1 MEEIWK
7 PVVGYE
13 GRYEVS
19 NLGRVKALHYMNC
32 NDKVAIMKDEQNQ
45 DHYKRVELRY
55 EGRRTKYMVHRL
67 VAEAF
72 IPNPEN
78 KRYVDHINGDRH
90 DNRTVNLRWCS
101 HKENMNFAGVRKTMS
116 AQRMGGKNHYARKV
130 IQKTIEGIVVA
141 EWDSLSDA
149 ARAMGCCVS
158 NISLYCHGHSKT
170 AAGFVWV
177 LK

>member
-1 MEEIWK
+1 M
-7 PVVGYE
+7 GYE

-45 DHYKRVELRY
+45 DHYKRIELRY
-55 EGRRTKYMVHRL
+55 EGRRAKYMVHRL

-90 DNRTVNLRWCS
+90 DDRAVLSPSPALLARSVDRCQ
-101 HKENMNFAGVRKTMS
+101 GV
-116 AQRMGGKNHYARKV
+116 GGH
-130 IQKTIEGIVVA
+130 
-141 EWDSLSDA
+141 
-149 ARAMGCCVS
+149 ARAEGAEQLDDVCIPQKEMNDNDWIEKGYGKETGT
-158 NISLYCHGHSKT
+158 L
-170 AAGFVWV
+170 
-177 LK
+177 